1 MITKDSRADARAAD
15 AARVHAN
22 TAGRVQVLRTAL
34 ADIDETYAGDLE
46 TVRKSDAPEVI
57 KQEVISRLTRLH
69 QERRT
74 PYARE
79 LEALER
85 RASAEW

>member
-15 AARVHAN
+15 VARVHAH
-22 TAGRVQVLRTAL
+22 TAGRVQALLTAL

-69 QERRT
+69 QERRA
-74 PYARE
+74 PYAHE
-79 LEALER
+79 LEVLKQR
-85 RASAEW
+85 